1 MEQTYITI
9 IIILVAIII
18 LLAWLVKEL
27 SSAVL
32 DYKYE
37 NGMLQWK
44 NDTYENQKGY
54 YDKLLQE
61 DVDLINRLQKK
72 LREVERW

>member
-1 MEQTYITI
+1 MEQTYIAI
-9 IIILVAIII
+9 IIILVAIIASLI
-18 LLAWLVKEL
+18 YL
-27 SSAVL
+27 SKGFYSLIL

-37 NGMLQWK
+37 NSMLQWK
-44 NDTYENQKGY
+44 NDTYETQKGY

-61 DVDLINRLQKK
+61 DVDLINKLQKR

>member
-9 IIILVAIII
+9 IIILIGIVI

-44 NDTYENQKGY
+44 NDTYETQKGY

-61 DVDLINRLQKK
+61 DVDLINKLQKK

>member
-9 IIILVAIII
+9 IIILVAIIVSLI
-18 LLAWLVKEL
+18 YL
-27 SSAVL
+27 SKGFYSLIL

-44 NDTYENQKGY
+44 NDTYEIQKGY

-61 DVDLINRLQKK
+61 DVDLINKLQKR

>member
-9 IIILVAIII
+9 IIILVGIVI

-27 SSAVL
+27 SSAVM

-37 NGMLQWK
+37 NSMLQWK
-44 NDTYENQKGY
+44 NNTYENEKGY
-54 YDKLLQE
+54 YNKLLQE
-61 DVDLINRLQKK
+61 DVDLINKLQKK
-72 LREVERW
+72 LSEANRW